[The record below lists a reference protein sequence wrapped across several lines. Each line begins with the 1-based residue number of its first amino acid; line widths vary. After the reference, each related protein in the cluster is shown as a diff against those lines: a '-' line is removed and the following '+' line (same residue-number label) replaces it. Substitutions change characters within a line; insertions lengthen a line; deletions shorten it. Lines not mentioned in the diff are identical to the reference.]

1 MVAVLLVGAGG
12 FVGSICRYGMSRG
25 VQRALG
31 TAAFPYGTFA
41 VNIVGAFAIGLL
53 LGAIDT
59 PKSGF
64 PNNARTFL
72 AIGLLGGFTTF
83 SAFGYETFLLFRE
96 SRNTAALLN
105 ITLQPALALAAV
117 WLGHTTARAMA

>member
-31 TAAFPYGTFA
+31 TAAFPYGTFV

-72 AIGLLGGFTTF
+72 VIGLLGGFTTF
-83 SAFGYETFLLFRE
+83 SAFGLETIELIRRGEFFVGVT
-96 SRNTAALLN
+96 NVALS
-105 ITLQPALALAAV
+105 LALSLVAV
-117 WLGHTTARAMA
+117 WAGLKIADSV

>member
-72 AIGLLGGFTTF
+72 VIGLLGGFTTF
-83 SAFGYETFLLFRE
+83 STFGYETFLLFRE

-105 ITLQPALALAAV
+105 IALQPALGLAAV
-117 WLGHTTARAMA
+117 WLGHTTARAL